1 VRPAQAR
8 KGRELMDAAIS
19 LRGVVKT
26 FGEHRAV
33 DGISF
38 DVPAGGIFGLLGPNG
53 AGKSTTIRMIMD
65 IIRPDSGTITVLGT
79 DSSKAAREHIGY
91 LPEER
96 GLYKKMKVLD
106 VLEFQGSL
114 TGSMPKEARAE
125 AKTWLAKLEIADWA
139 DKKVEELS
147 KGMQQKIQ
155 FAAAVLGKPKVLILD
170 EPFSGMDPVNQ
181 NLFKDRILELNRAGT
196 TIIFST
202 HQMETAE
209 RLCKEI
215 ALINKG
221 QLVLSGALA
230 KVKEGFG
237 RNSVL
242 LEYQGDGAFLA
253 GVPGVARI
261 DEYGSYSEIRLETG
275 ADPQALLRAVAGRLI
290 VTKFEV
296 VAPTLHNIFI
306 EKVGGVVAPVLER
319 VGDA

>member
-1 VRPAQAR
+1 
-8 KGRELMDAAIS
+8 MDAAIS
-19 LRGVVKT
+19 LRGVVKA
-26 FGEHRAV
+26 FGDFRAV
-33 DGISF
+33 DGITL
-38 DVPAGGIFGLLGPNG
+38 DIPQGEIFGLLGPNG

-65 IIRPDSGTITVLGT
+65 IIRPDTGTISVLGKPAT
-79 DSSKAAREHIGY
+79 ENVRHHVGY

-106 VLEFQGSL
+106 VLSFQGSL
-114 TGSMPKEARAE
+114 TGASPAAARVEAGG
-125 AKTWLAKLEIADWA
+125 WLERLEIADWA

-155 FAAAVLGKPKVLILD
+155 FAAAVLGNPPILILD

-181 NLFKDRILELNRAGT
+181 NLFKDRILELNRKGT
-196 TIIFST
+196 TIVFST

-221 QLVLSGALA
+221 QLVLSGPLA

-242 LEYQGDGAFLA
+242 LEYEGDGSFLSA
-253 GVPGVARI
+253 LPGVARI
-261 DEYGSYSEIRLETG
+261 DGYGSSAEIRLEGG
-275 ADPQALLRAVAGRLI
+275 ADPQAILRAVAGRLK
-290 VTKFEV
+290 VTKFEI

-306 EKVGGVVAPVLER
+306 EKVGAGNAAVLER

>member
-1 VRPAQAR
+1 
-8 KGRELMDAAIS
+8 M
-19 LRGVVKT
+19 
-26 FGEHRAV
+26 
-33 DGISF
+33 
-38 DVPAGGIFGLLGPNG
+38 
-53 AGKSTTIRMIMD
+53 GKSSRENIRNH
-65 IIRPDSGTITVLGT
+65 V
-79 DSSKAAREHIGY
+79 GY

-106 VLEFQGSL
+106 MLEFLGTL
-114 TGSMPKEARAE
+114 TGSSPGDARRE
-125 AKTWLAKLEIADWA
+125 SQGWLERLEIADWA
-139 DKKVEELS
+139 ERKIEELS

-181 NLFKDRILELNRAGT
+181 NTFKDAILEINRGGT

-221 QLVLSGALA
+221 KLVLSGPLA

-237 RNSVL
+237 KNSL
-242 LEYQGDGAFLA
+242 LIEYEGDGAFLE
-253 GVPGVARI
+253 GLPGVARV
-261 DEYGSYSEIRLETG
+261 DAYGSYSEMRLEAG
-275 ADPQALLRAVAGRLI
+275 ADPQSIFRSVAGRLT
-290 VTKFEV
+290 VKKFEI

-306 EKVGGVVAPVLER
+306 EKVGATAMPILER

>member
-1 VRPAQAR
+1 
-8 KGRELMDAAIS
+8 MDSAIA
-19 LRGVVKT
+19 LRDVVKE
-26 FGEHRAV
+26 FDGFRAV
-33 DGISF
+33 DGISL
-38 DVPAGGIFGLLGPNG
+38 DIPKGEIFGLLGPNG

-65 IIRPDSGTITVLGT
+65 IIRPDSGTITVMGGT
-79 DSSKAAREHIGY
+79 SQEHVRHSVGY

-106 VLEFQGSL
+106 MLEFLGSL
-114 TGSMPKEARAE
+114 TGSAPPNARKEAQG
-125 AKTWLAKLEIADWA
+125 WLERLDIADWGT
-139 DKKVEELS
+139 KKIEELS

-155 FAAAVLGKPKVLILD
+155 FAAAVLGKPPILILD

-181 NLFKDRILELNRAGT
+181 NLFKDTILETNREGT
-196 TIIFST
+196 TIVFST

-221 QLVLSGALA
+221 KLVLSGPLA

-237 RNSVL
+237 KNSVL
-242 LEYQGDGAFLA
+242 IEYEGDGAFLS
-253 GVPGVARI
+253 GVPGVARV
-261 DEYGSYSEIRLETG
+261 DGYGSYSEIRLEQG
-275 ADPQALLRAVAGRLI
+275 ADPQALFRAVAGRLR
-290 VTKFEV
+290 VTKFEL

-306 EKVGGVVAPVLER
+306 EKVGATATPVLER

>member
-1 VRPAQAR
+1 MHAIEVQALR
-8 KGRELMDAAIS
+8 KTYPGGVEAVKGVDFSVEEGEL
-19 LRGVVKT
+19 
-26 FGEHRAV
+26 
-33 DGISF
+33 
-38 DVPAGGIFGLLGPNG
+38 FGLLGPNG

-65 IIRPDSGTITVLGT
+65 IIRPDSGSVEVLG
-79 DSSKAAREHIGY
+79 KPAAQSVRRHVGY

-114 TGSMPKEARAE
+114 TGASPRDARVE
-125 AKTWLAKLEIADWA
+125 AKLWLEKLEIADWA

-147 KGMQQKIQ
+147 KGMSQKIQ
-155 FAAAVLGKPKVLILD
+155 FAAAVLGKPAVLILD

-196 TIIFST
+196 TIVFST

-221 QLVLSGALA
+221 QLVLSGPLA
-230 KVKEGFG
+230 KVKAGFG
-237 RNSVL
+237 KNSIL
-242 LEYQGDGAFLA
+242 LEYEGDGGFLPSI
-253 GVPGVARI
+253 PGVARV
-261 DEYGSYSEIRLETG
+261 DAYGSYSEIRLEPG
-275 ADPQALLRAVAGRLI
+275 ADPQGVLHAVAARLK
-290 VTKFEV
+290 VSKFEI

-306 EKVGGVVAPVLER
+306 EKVGATGVPVLER